1 MEKENKEQK
10 DEKTIYIGITGD
22 IIHPGIINIIQK
34 ASTYGRVIVGLLTDS
49 AIAPHK
55 RIPYLTYD
63 QRKNVIENIKGVSEV
78 IPQKEWSYLP
88 NLQKLRPNYI
98 IHGDD
103 WKTNYLQKIRAE
115 VYAFMNEIG
124 GEVIEIPYTQGI
136 DSDKLLENAKSIG
149 TTPDIRLKSLR
160 VLIESKP
167 IIRILEAHSCLS
179 ALIIEN
185 LTVQSGEDINRFDG
199 IWNSSIIDSTSKGK
213 PNLGLSNR
221 MQTLTEILE
230 STTKPIIY
238 DEDKIITS
246 SYLNYTIQ
254 NLESNGIS
262 AIVIRDQIAR
272 KNEAVYDEKDFCNI
286 IKEGKRAQIT
296 QDFMIIARI
305 EEMLFGKSAEDA
317 VKRAVS
323 CVMSGADAILIESK
337 DGNNVKEFCEK
348 FRKEYPNTPIAV
360 IPSNFKELTEKEMAE
375 WGVKI
380 FIYENQLL
388 RASYPAMKKCA
399 ETILKNQ
406 RSLEVNSLCM
416 PIKEILTLIPGTS

>member
-1 MEKENKEQK
+1 MENKESNQ
-10 DEKTIYIGITGD
+10 EKTIYIGITGD

-34 ASTYGRVIVGLLTDS
+34 AATYGRVIVGLLTDS
-49 AIAPHK
+49 AIADHK
-55 RIPYLTYD
+55 RLPYLNYE
-63 QRKNVIENIKGVSEV
+63 QRKNVMENIKGVSEV

-88 NLQKLRPNYI
+88 NLKKLRPNYI

-136 DSDKLLENAKSIG
+136 DADKLLENAKSIG

-185 LTVQSGEDINRFDG
+185 LTVPIGDDVNRFDG

-213 PNLGLSNR
+213 PDLGLSNR
-221 MQTLTEILE
+221 TQTLTEILE

-262 AIVIRDQIAR
+262 AIVIRDQFAR
-272 KNEAVYDEKDFCNI
+272 KNESIYDEKDFCEI
-286 IKEGKRAQIT
+286 IKEGKKAQIT
-296 QDFMIIARI
+296 KDFMIIARI
-305 EEMLFGKSAEDA
+305 EEMLYGKTVDEALKKA
-317 VKRAVS
+317 IS
-323 CVMSGADAILIESK
+323 CAMAGADQVLML
-337 DGNNVKEFCEK
+337 F
-348 FRKEYPNTPIAV
+348 
-360 IPSNFKELTEKEMAE
+360 
-375 WGVKI
+375 W
-380 FIYENQLL
+380 
-388 RASYPAMKKCA
+388 
-399 ETILKNQ
+399 
-406 RSLEVNSLCM
+406 
-416 PIKEILTLIPGTS
+416 

>member
-1 MEKENKEQK
+1 MESKESKQ
-10 DEKTIYIGITGD
+10 EKTIYIGITGD

-34 ASTYGRVIVGLLTDS
+34 AATYGRVIVGLLTDS
-49 AIAPHK
+49 AIADHK
-55 RIPYLTYD
+55 RLPYLNYE

-88 NLQKLRPNYI
+88 NLKKLRPNYI

-136 DSDKLLENAKSIG
+136 DPDKLLENAKSIG
-149 TTPDIRLKSLR
+149 TTPDIRLKSLK

-167 IIRILEAHSCLS
+167 IVRILEAHSCLS

-185 LTVQSGEDINRFDG
+185 LTVPKGEDINRFDG

-213 PNLGLSNR
+213 PDLGLSNR

-246 SYLNYTIQ
+246 AYLNYTIQ

-262 AIVIRDQIAR
+262 AIVIRDQISR
-272 KNEAVYDEKDFCNI
+272 KNEFINEQKDFCNI
-286 IKEGKRAQIT
+286 IKEGKKAQIT
-296 QDFMIIARI
+296 TDFMIIARI
-305 EEMLFGKSAEDA
+305 EEMLYDKTVDDA
-317 VKRAVS
+317 LKKAIS

-337 DGNNVKEFCEK
+337 DKTANDIKEFCGK
-348 FRKEYPNTPIAV
+348 FKKDYPNTPIAV
-360 IPSNFKELTEKEMAE
+360 IPSNFKDKTEKELSE

-380 FIYENQLL
+380 IIYENQML
-388 RASYPAMKKCA
+388 RSSYPAMKKCA
-399 ETILKNQ
+399 ETILTNQ
-406 RSLEVNSLCM
+406 RSLEANQLCM

>member
-1 MEKENKEQK
+1 MENAPKE
-10 DEKTIYIGITGD
+10 EKRIYIGITGD

-34 ASTYGRVIVGLLTDS
+34 AASYGRVIVGLLTDS
-49 AIAPHK
+49 AIAPYK
-55 RIPYLTYD
+55 RIPYLNYE

-88 NLQKLRPNYI
+88 NLKKLRPNYI

-115 VYAFMNEIG
+115 VFTFMNEIG

-136 DSDKLLENAKSIG
+136 DTDKLLENAKSIG

-185 LTVQSGEDINRFDG
+185 LTIQNGDDISRFDG
-199 IWNSSIIDSTSKGK
+199 IWNSSLIDATSKGK

-221 MQTLTEILE
+221 NQTLTEILE

-254 NLESNGIS
+254 NLESYGIS
-262 AIVIRDQIAR
+262 AIVIRDLIER
-272 KNEAVYDEKDFCNI
+272 ENESVYEEKDFYNI
-286 IKEGKRAQIT
+286 IKQGKRAQIT
-296 QDFMIIARI
+296 NDFMIIARI
-305 EEMLFGKSAEDA
+305 EELIFGENVDEALKKATN
-317 VKRAVS
+317 

-337 DGNNVKEFCEK
+337 DKTGANIKEFCQK
-348 FRKEYPNTPIAV
+348 FRKEYPNTPLAV
-360 IPSNFKELTEKEMAE
+360 IPSNFNDIHEKELKE
-375 WGVKI
+375 WGI
-380 FIYENQLL
+380 NIIIYENQML

-406 RSLEVNSLCM
+406 RSLEASELCM

>member
-1 MEKENKEQK
+1 MEKETKQ
-10 DEKTIYIGITGD
+10 EKTIYIGITGD

-49 AIAPHK
+49 AIAQHK
-55 RIPYLTYD
+55 RLPYLTYE
-63 QRKNVIENIKGVSEV
+63 QRKNVMENIKGVSEV
-78 IPQKEWSYLP
+78 IPQEEWSYLP
-88 NLQKLRPNYI
+88 NLKKLRPNYI

-124 GEVIEIPYTQGI
+124 GEGI
-136 DSDKLLENAKSIG
+136 DADKLLENAKSIG

-160 VLIESKP
+160 VLIKSKP

-185 LTVQSGEDINRFDG
+185 LTVQIDDDISRFDG

-272 KNEAVYDEKDFCNI
+272 KNDEVYDEKDFCNM
-286 IKEGKRAQIT
+286 IKEGKKAQIT

-305 EEMLFGKSAEDA
+305 EEMLYGKNVDDA
-317 VKRAVS
+317 VKKAIS
-323 CVMSGADAILIESK
+323 CVMSGADAILIESNDSK
-337 DGNNVKEFCEK
+337 GNNIKEFCEK

-375 WGVKI
+375 WGVNI
-380 FIYENQLL
+380 IIYENQML

-406 RSLEVNSLCM
+406 RSLEANNLCM